1 MICGDMREYR
11 ISGQEG
17 VYECEFI
24 DIDAFGHVK
33 KPENLELE
41 TLHWEWAK
49 ENIICKNFAYLKK
62 DQYMSL
68 QKN

>member
-11 ISGQEG
+11 ISGHEIIN
-17 VYECEFI
+17 ECEFI
-24 DIDAFGHVK
+24 DLDAFSHVK
-33 KPENLELE
+33 RSENLELE
-41 TLHWEWAK
+41 SIQWEWAT

-68 QKN
+68 QKI